1 MGKTSSSLHWNQERS
16 PWLHLKL
23 HQGLSAFYGK
33 VQIFW
38 QQKAVCLHQNKGQ
51 SYYLN
56 SCWKGKA
63 SIKKASLMPLQIFQK
78 RASLHPL
85 THSGHHAHQRF
96 LTAWFTGRS
105 VEPNPVPSPALRQAQ
120 HPSWQKKKHFEPRDL
135 EWQASVT
142 RWSKPA
148 ESHTRRAYWKA
159 AGVWAQ
165 SGDVLLP
172 RDPPVQGQPSE
183 EKVGEVC
190 KASRVWT
197 RAGEYHTCIPRH
209 STSTRKKETRK
220 ETEQRRYT
228 PENSPMG
235 HVQRSTERQGKK
247 RKWKKDQSVTETN
260 KIKFCSK
267 KKINNDSAISMSKGM
282 K

>member
-1 MGKTSSSLHWNQERS
+1 MLLRPHKSPAFTTGKTSSTLHWNQERS
-16 PWLHLKL
+16 PWLHVKL

-56 SCWKGKA
+56 SCWEGKA
-63 SIKKASLMPLQIFQK
+63 SIKKASLTPLQIFQK
-78 RASLHPL
+78 RASLYQL
-85 THSGHHAHQRF
+85 THSGHHAHQGF
-96 LTAWFTGRS
+96 LPAWFTGRS

-120 HPSWQKKKHFEPRDL
+120 HPSWQKKTLGTPRP
-135 EWQASVT
+135 WVT
-142 RWSKPA
+142 GQCDTVEQTCRKPHKKSLLKGSRCVST
-148 ESHTRRAYWKA
+148 ERGCPA
-159 AGVWAQ
+159 A
-165 SGDVLLP
+165 
-172 RDPPVQGQPSE
+172 QGPTGARQPSE

-190 KASRVWT
+190 KASCVWT

-267 KKINNDSAISMSKGM
+267 KN
-282 K
+282 